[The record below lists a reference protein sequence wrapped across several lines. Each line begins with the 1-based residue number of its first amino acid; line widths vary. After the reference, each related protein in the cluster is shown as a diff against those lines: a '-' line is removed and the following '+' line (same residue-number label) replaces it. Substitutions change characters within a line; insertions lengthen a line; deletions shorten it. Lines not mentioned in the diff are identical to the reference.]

1 MQNNSYIT
9 GPTKRTP
16 AILLDKGK
24 ICILGRSIPD
34 KPREFYI
41 PVINWI
47 DNYIH
52 EFSGN
57 TEVILGF
64 DFINTASTKF
74 IFLILKQLAESKNIE
89 AGSTVKWYFEE
100 DDEDMI
106 ELGQILNALIDCP
119 FEFKPTEVI
128 DQAFCNN
135 MLKRESF

>member
-1 MQNNSYIT
+1 MQTKSYIT

-16 AILLDKGK
+16 AIVLDNGK
-24 ICILGRSIPD
+24 IYILGRSIPD
-34 KPREFYI
+34 KPREFYL
-41 PVINWI
+41 PVIDWI
-47 DNYIH
+47 DRYIH

-74 IFLILKQLAESKNIE
+74 IYLILKQLAEAKNVE
-89 AGSTVKWYFEE
+89 AGSKVTWYFEE

-119 FEFKPTEVI
+119 FEFLPTEVI

-135 MLKRESF
+135 ILKGKSF